1 MKDNTAAPEP
11 SGPLR
16 APCILRAEGD
26 NSPRWHPGDRL
37 EHLFA
42 AAVARQPDAV
52 AVETP
57 AGSMTFA
64 MLDVQASALAARMQA
79 AGYEAGDVIA
89 LLFGRCA
96 EAYVA
101 MLAVLRIGAAYV
113 PLDPVF
119 PPDRLRYITAD
130 AGAAAVLT
138 TREHMALARTAE
150 LPTIATDQTGGI
162 EAARRQHRA
171 ASPDLAYVIYTSG
184 STGRPKGVRIEH
196 ASIVNFLRVAAETYG
211 YVPGDRVYQGLTL
224 AFDFSVEEIWVPL
237 IAGAT
242 LIPSCAPGSLVGAD
256 LHAFL
261 ARQRITALCCVPTL
275 LATLDEPLPD
285 LRLLI
290 VSGEACPEE
299 IVRRWHAR
307 GRTILNAYG
316 PTEITVTATISR
328 LSATGGVTLGM
339 PLPTYTVVIL
349 EPGAERALPDGE
361 AGEIGIAGIGL
372 SSGYVGRDDLTAKA
386 FVPDFLHLPDNPSG
400 RIYRTGDLGRV
411 GADGLLEYLGRIDT
425 QVKIRGYRVELSEI
439 ESLVLQQP
447 GIAQAVVSTFEAE
460 PGLIEL
466 VAYYTTTDAVPPETL
481 AEALEKA
488 LPSYMVP
495 AFYERLD
502 AIAMLPSDK
511 ADRKALPPPRGQ
523 RLIRRSGAFAPA
535 ATATEARL
543 AATLSDILGIER
555 LSVTDDFFA
564 DLGANSLILA
574 RFSTRVRRELGA
586 PWLSMREIYS
596 APDIRALASLI
607 DASSDAASD
616 APAAPEPH
624 IASSAAYWATGAYQ
638 LFAAFLGI
646 LAAVYLAR
654 AGLGWAMESTGPVRL
669 YARAAI
675 LSIFA
680 FLALAA
686 LPVAAKWLLIG
697 RWRPASF
704 PIWSLS
710 YARFWTVA
718 TLIRFSPLAQV
729 PGTPVYNAFLRALGV
744 RVAWDAMVLCPP
756 PVCTDLVSI
765 GSGAIIG
772 RDVMIPGYRAEAGRI
787 IVGRV
792 SIGTRAF
799 VGDGTVFDIDTG
811 MEDDA
816 ELGHVSALVQ
826 GQRVPAG
833 QSFGGVPARPCSTRF
848 RALPPGHVALSR
860 RLGFTVLQLGWW
872 LLAAG
877 PASILLLLLGMEAYK
892 TAAPNSDLFAHSLA
906 TLPALLGYALLLFL
920 GVILLDLARVL
931 VLPRIAWRF
940 LQEGRIYR
948 LYGLRHFML
957 RTITANSNSRFFNLL
972 FGDSSAIVHYLR
984 AVGYH
989 FPDMKQ
995 TGSNFGVQQRHDVPF
1010 LCEFGSGTMVSD
1022 DLSMAN
1028 ADFSNAAFRLGR
1040 IRFGRDN
1047 FLGND
1052 IVYPAQGATGDNV
1065 LLGTR
1070 VMVPVDGPP
1079 SGDTGLLGAPAFAIP
1094 RSVSRD
1100 RRFDSYKAPAVLTDR
1115 LRLKNRSNLWTG
1127 LLFLGARFVLLAA
1140 VVTMSHLVWHG
1151 LDLTGPLWIAAQIVA
1166 LDLAVI
1172 ALAIL
1177 IERASY
1183 GFGRHEPQF
1192 CSIYDA
1198 AFWAH
1203 ERFWKLSAG
1212 DVLTVLN
1219 GTPFKPLALRALGVS
1234 VGRNLY
1240 DDGCAVVERTLTTIG
1255 DDCTLNMMT
1264 TIQAHSL
1271 EDGTFKSDRIVVGNG
1286 VTLGL
1291 RAFVHYGTVIGDG
1304 TSLGAASFLMKGE
1317 APSASS
1323 CWGGNPARPFAAMA
1337 SPRTEADR
1345 KVVEFALQPD
1355 PAMAG
1360 KAAMSPS

>member
-1 MKDNTAAPEP
+1 MKDVSA
-11 SGPLR
+11 
-16 APCILRAEGD
+16 APCILRRPTNNAA
-26 NSPRWHPGDRL
+26 RWQPGERL

-42 AAVARQPDAV
+42 AALARHPDAI

-57 AGSMTFA
+57 SGTVTFA
-64 MLDVQASALAARMQA
+64 ALDDQAARLATRLEA
-79 AGYEAGDVIA
+79 AGYGPGDVVA

-119 PPDRLRYITAD
+119 PPDRVRYIAAD
-130 AGAAAVLT
+130 AGVAAVMT
-138 TREHMALARTAE
+138 MSEHLALAQAAE
-150 LPTIATDQTGGI
+150 LPAIALDLPVVI
-162 EAARRQHRA
+162 EPARQGRPRA
-171 ASPDLAYVIYTSG
+171 PDDLAYVIYTSG

-196 ASIVNFLRVAAETYG
+196 PSIVNFVRVAAETYG
-211 YVPGDRVYQGLTL
+211 YRPGDRVYQGLTL

-237 IAGAT
+237 IAGAA
-242 LIPSCAPGSLVGAD
+242 LVPSCAKGSLVGAD

-261 ARQRITALCCVPTL
+261 ASQRITALCCVPTL

-299 IVRRWHAR
+299 IVRRWHGE

-316 PTEITVTATISR
+316 PTEITVTATISH
-328 LSATGGVTLGM
+328 LSATGPVTLGL
-339 PLPTYTVVIL
+339 PLATYTVVIL
-349 EPGAERALPDGE
+349 DPDAPHCLAMGE
-361 AGEIGIAGIGL
+361 SGEIGIAGIGL

-386 FVPDFLHLPDNPSG
+386 FVADFLDLPDNPSR

-411 GADGLLEYLGRIDT
+411 NAEGLLEYLGRIDT

-439 ESLVLQQP
+439 ESLILQQP
-447 GIAQAVVSTFEAE
+447 GIAQAVVAPFESE
-460 PGLIEL
+460 PGLVEL
-466 VAYYTTTDAVPPETL
+466 VAYYTATDHVPPEVL
-481 AEALEKA
+481 ADALEKA

-511 ADRKALPPPRGQ
+511 ADRKALPPPSGQ
-523 RLIRRSGAFAPA
+523 RLIRRSAAFVAPV
-535 ATATEARL
+535 TATESRL
-543 AATLSDILGIER
+543 AAMLADILRIER
-555 LSVTDDFFA
+555 ISVMDDFFA

-574 RFSTRVRRELGA
+574 RFSTRVRRAFDA
-586 PWLSMREIYS
+586 PWLSMREIYG
-596 APDIRALASLI
+596 APTLHALAALI
-607 DASSDAASD
+607 DATREVGDD
-616 APAAPEPH
+616 TAPAAPAH
-624 IASSAAYWATGAYQ
+624 IASGAAYWATGGFQ
-638 LFAAFLGI
+638 FLATFTGI
-646 LAAVYLAR
+646 WAAVSLAQI
-654 AGLGWAMESTGPVRL
+654 GLAWVAEAVGPIRL
-669 YARAAI
+669 YARAAV

-680 FLALAA
+680 FLALLA
-686 LPVAAKWLLIG
+686 LPVIAKWVLIG

-710 YARFWTVA
+710 YARFWTVS

-729 PGTPVYNAFLRALGV
+729 PGTPVYNAFLRALGAN
-744 RVAWDAMVLCPP
+744 VAWDAMVLCPP

-765 GSGAIIG
+765 GKGAVVG
-772 RDVMIPGYRAEAGRI
+772 RDVMLPGYRAEGGRI
-787 IVGRV
+787 QTGPTA
-792 SIGTRAF
+792 IGARAF
-799 VGDGTVFDIDTG
+799 VGDGSVFDINTV
-811 MEDDA
+811 MEDDT
-816 ELGHVSALVQ
+816 ELGHVSALME
-826 GQRVPAG
+826 GQTIPAG
-833 QSFGGVPARPCSTRF
+833 ESHGGVPAIPCRTRF
-848 RALPPGHVALSR
+848 RTLPPGTVPLSR

-872 LLAAG
+872 LMAGG
-877 PASILLLLLGMEAYK
+877 PAAVLLLLLGMGAYA
-892 TAAPNSDLFAHSLA
+892 TAAPNSDLFGQSLA
-906 TLPALLGYALLLFL
+906 TLPALLVYATLLFFA
-920 GVILLDLARVL
+920 VMALDLARVL

-948 LYGLRHFML
+948 LYGLRHYML

-984 AVGYH
+984 AVGYR
-989 FPDMKQ
+989 FPDLKQ

-1028 ADFSNAAFRLGR
+1028 ADFSNAAFRLGT

-1052 IVYPAQGATGDNV
+1052 IIYPAQAATGDNV

-1070 VMVPVDGPP
+1070 VMIPVEGAAPR
-1079 SGDTGLLGAPAFAIP
+1079 DTGLLGAPAFAIP

-1100 RRFDSYKAPAVLTDR
+1100 RRFDSYKTPEVLAAR
-1115 LRLKNRSNLWTG
+1115 LRLKNRSNLSTA
-1127 LLFLGARFVLLAA
+1127 LLFIAARLALLAA
-1140 VVTMSHLVWHG
+1140 VITASHLVWHG
-1151 LDLTGPLWIAAQIVA
+1151 LDMTGPFWISVQIVA
-1166 LDLAVI
+1166 LDLLVI

-1177 IERASY
+1177 FERASY
-1183 GFGRHEPQF
+1183 GFGHHSPQF

-1212 DVLTVLN
+1212 EVLTVLN
-1219 GTPFKPLALRALGVS
+1219 GTPFKALALRALGVR

-1240 DDGCAVVERTLTTIG
+1240 DDGCAIVERTLTAIG
-1255 DDCTLNMMT
+1255 NDCTLNMMT
-1264 TIQAHSL
+1264 TVQAHSL
-1271 EDGTFKSDRIVVGNG
+1271 EDGTFKSDRIEIGDG

-1291 RAFVHYGTVIGDG
+1291 RAFVHYGTAIGDG
-1304 TSLGAASFLMKGE
+1304 VSVGPASFVMKGE
-1317 APSASS
+1317 APAPASR
-1323 CWGGNPARPFAAMA
+1323 WGGNPARPLRA
-1337 SPRTEADR
+1337 SSSRTEGDR
-1345 KVVEFALQPD
+1345 EVVELILQPEA
-1355 PAMAG
+1355 PMTG
-1360 KAAMSPS
+1360 KAAMSAL